1 MAGNTQATLC
11 SRRTPPLRRG
21 KVATALYAVAKVYH
35 IEETTMSE
43 PRTES
48 TASRQSTPP
57 TTPRPSGTVDGQAQL
72 VPAPSGEGLQL
83 DTAHGKTVIADGVVA
98 KIAGAAARE
107 IEGVHDLVPVGAGAT
122 IAGFAGRITRT
133 DQRASG
139 VNVEVGQREAAVD
152 LNMTVDYGVSIPQI
166 AEAVRQN
173 IMERVRGM
181 TGLIVKEVNINA
193 ADLYFP
199 QQEEAARVQ

>member
-1 MAGNTQATLC
+1 
-11 SRRTPPLRRG
+11 
-21 KVATALYAVAKVYH
+21 
-35 IEETTMSE
+35 MSE
-43 PRTES
+43 TRTDPA
-48 TASRQSTPP
+48 TSRQSTSTPA
-57 TTPRPSGTVDGQAQL
+57 TPRLATSGDTQTQL
-72 VPAPSGEGLQL
+72 VPSQMGDAVQL
-83 DTAHGKTVIADGVVA
+83 DSGHGKTVIADSVVA

-122 IAGFAGRITRT
+122 IAGFAGRLARS
-133 DQRASG
+133 DQRSTG

-152 LNMTVDYGVSIPQI
+152 LNMTVDYGVSIPLV

-181 TGLIVKEVNINA
+181 TGLVVKEVNINA

-199 QQEEAARVQ
+199 EEEAEQARVQ